1 MIKQWSVSNF
11 KSIQEPVTMELAPL
25 TLFVGQN
32 SAGKST
38 LIQSILMAAQTI
50 QSNVSSRSVILNG
63 RIIRLGA
70 FSDIRSNNSSDE
82 NVTIGFEL
90 ERSKYE
96 LDSNN
101 MNARA
106 RYYYSS
112 AYQDMMQ
119 LVRTS
124 FTFSA
129 GRGADGNKEL
139 QLQPRIE
146 KGSISYRAVDVDYN
160 QDFEFRRL
168 NDSLGATLARLNV
181 AKENVRIPDLS
192 ALNFQVNSPNTTQ
205 NIRRLYR
212 ISGHTQPAGVMLRHF
227 LPISVGAAYDA
238 VEVEVNSI
246 YDRLIDGNTHR
257 YGYETT
263 PLEMSAPLSSTALQQ
278 IIIDACLLS
287 SEGLP
292 LFSRNRL
299 VESIEIL
306 RNNFALD
313 QLVKVQTSLGAQGR
327 KKLAI
332 QLSEREDEIK
342 KLIRGGRPARRE
354 ISTFPVSEPILY
366 AADYVT
372 SFFSERLKYLGPLRD
387 EPKAIYP
394 LAGYNDPQDVGYRGE
409 FTAAVLDNNKTAE
422 VTYIPSA
429 QFPFSV
435 KEQIQPVVTNLV
447 VAVGDWLEYLGIAS
461 KVATEDKGKLG
472 HEMTISTSENDTF
485 HDLTHVGVGV
495 SQALPIV
502 VLSLLAQTGSSL
514 IFEQPEL
521 HLHPRVQTRLADFFM
536 SLVFAGKQ
544 CIVETHSE
552 YLVSRLRYLS
562 AVAEDVEISKLI
574 KIYFVEKP
582 NNQSMY
588 KPVTISE
595 TGVIKNW
602 PEGFFDET
610 ERNSAAIIHAQIV
623 RAKARRNKL
632 LEGNKSE

>member
-11 KSIQEPVTMELAPL
+11 KSIQEPVTVELAPL

-50 QSNVSSRSVILNG
+50 QSNVSSRNVILNG

-70 FSDIRSNNSSDE
+70 FSDIRSNNSFND

-90 ERSKYE
+90 DRSEYE
-96 LDSNN
+96 IDSTNLN
-101 MNARA
+101 SRA
-106 RYYYSS
+106 RYYYSN
-112 AYQDMMQ
+112 AYQDKM
-119 LVRTS
+119 LFVRTS

-129 GRGADGNKEL
+129 GRDIDGNKEL
-139 QLQPRIE
+139 QLQPQIE
-146 KGSISYRAVDVDYN
+146 KGSISYHSIDIEYN
-160 QDFEFRRL
+160 QEFEFKRL
-168 NDSLGATLARLNV
+168 NDSLNATLSRLNV

-192 ALNFQVNSPNTTQ
+192 ALNFQVISPKATQ

-212 ISGHTQPAGVMLRHF
+212 ISGQTQPAGVMLRHF

-238 VEVEVNSI
+238 VEIEVNAI
-246 YDRLIDGNTHR
+246 YDRLIEGGNHR
-257 YGYETT
+257 YGYDTT
-263 PLEMSAPLSSTALQQ
+263 PLELSVPFSSTDLQH
-278 IIIDACLLS
+278 IIINACILS
-287 SEGLP
+287 ADSLP
-292 LFSRNRL
+292 SYTRIRFDNNIEMLRENFVLKRL
-299 VESIEIL
+299 TEV
-306 RNNFALD
+306 
-313 QLVKVQTSLGAQGR
+313 QLALGAQGR

-342 KLIRGGRPARRE
+342 KLIRGGRPPRRE
-354 ISTFPVSEPILY
+354 ISIFPVSDPILY
-366 AADYVT
+366 SADYVT
-372 SFFSERLKYLGPLRD
+372 GFFTERLKYLGPLRD

-422 VTYIPSA
+422 ITYIPSI

-435 KEQIQPVVTNLV
+435 KDKIQPVVTNLV
-447 VAVGDWLEYLGIAS
+447 VAVADWLEYLGIAN

-502 VLSLLAQTGSSL
+502 VLSLLAQTGSTL

-536 SLVFAGKQ
+536 SLVFSGKQ

-582 NNQSMY
+582 NNQSIY
-588 KPVTISE
+588 NPVTISE

-623 RAKARRNKL
+623 RTKARRNKL
-632 LEGNKSE
+632 LEGKKSE